1 MLVKLNTKLFQK
13 QLDNMVEYSFGFLE
27 GVESGKKIFLDNLA
41 RGTVEGLK
49 LYIDAIAR
57 SNPQAMH
64 HVYEWYQTGN
74 RGQRLFDIDYRV
86 TTLGISITSK
96 FRQSQSIQSGSYEP
110 FYNKAKIMEDGIP
123 VVIKPKGNNALV
135 FEDNGTTVFT
145 KKAIV
150 NDFPGGREVQGSYEK
165 VFDSF
170 MNTYFAQSFLTATGL
185 YQYLDNPKI
194 YKKNFAAGIKGGK
207 AVGKATGFKWMVDA
221 KVEVE

>member
-74 RGQRLFDIDYRV
+74 RGQRLFDIDYRI

-145 KKAIV
+145 KKTIV

-185 YQYLDNPKI
+185 YEYLDNPKI

-207 AVGKATGFKWMVDA
+207 AVGKATGFKWMIDA

>member
-1 MLVKLNTKLFQK
+1 
-13 QLDNMVEYSFGFLE
+13 MVEYSFGFLE

-145 KKAIV
+145 KKTIV

>member
-145 KKAIV
+145 KKTIV

>member
-1 MLVKLNTKLFQK
+1 
-13 QLDNMVEYSFGFLE
+13 MVEYSFGFLE

>member
-41 RGTVEGLK
+41 RGTIEGLK

-57 SNPQAMH
+57 SNPQALH

-96 FRQSQSIQSGSYEP
+96 FRQSRSIQSGSYEP

-145 KKAIV
+145 KKTIV

-185 YQYLDNPKI
+185 YEYLDNPKI